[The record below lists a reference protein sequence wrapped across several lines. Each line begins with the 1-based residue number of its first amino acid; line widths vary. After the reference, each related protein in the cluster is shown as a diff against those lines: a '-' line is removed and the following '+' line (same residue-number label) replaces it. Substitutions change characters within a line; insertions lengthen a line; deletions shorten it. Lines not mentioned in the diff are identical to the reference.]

1 MFSLS
6 EQVKSKA
13 NLVIGAGFAL
23 GLILGV
29 LYSWSVLAK
38 AIVGEWGWSSAQA
51 SLPYALAL
59 GFFAFTM
66 VPAGRV
72 QDRIGPRLVGMVG
85 SALVGVGL
93 ILSSLA
99 NDTTTWPIIVGFG
112 AITGIGVGLG
122 YAAATP
128 AAVKWFGQARK
139 GMVTGIVVAGFG
151 LASIYIAPLTTWMIG
166 AVGISNTFLYLGI
179 AFLAL
184 GVFFSSFIVNPPAD
198 WVPAPVVVKE
208 SARPRREV
216 HAVEDRTPGEMMR
229 SATFPLV
236 YLAYGFSAFAGLMI
250 MGHLAKIGEVQTG
263 SALGFL
269 LIALVSIGNAGGR
282 LVAGAL
288 FDRIGL
294 AGTLFIAFLGQAATL
309 MIIGSVTTLP
319 VMAIMIVFV
328 GLFYGSLLALFPVI
342 TAELYGTKHLGVNY
356 GIVFT
361 AWGLGGVFG
370 SLTAGRIFDATGSYQ
385 WAFWTAAILCLLAAG
400 LGYLLVRAINRAHAA
415 A

>member
-1 MFSLS
+1 MNT
-6 EQVKSKA
+6 QVKSKA
-13 NLVIGAGFAL
+13 NLVITAGFAL

-29 LYSWSVLAK
+29 LYSWSVIAK
-38 AIVGEWGWSSAQA
+38 ALVADWGWTSAQA

-66 VPAGRV
+66 IPAGRI

-85 SALVGVGL
+85 SALVGIGL
-93 ILSSLA
+93 IVSSLA
-99 NDTTTWPIIVGFG
+99 NEEMTWPIIAGFG
-112 AITGIGVGLG
+112 VITGIGVGLG

-151 LASIYIAPLTTWMIG
+151 LASIYIAPLTTWMLG
-166 AVGISNTFLYLGI
+166 AFGISSTFLYLGI

-184 GVFFSSFIVNPPAD
+184 GVLFSSLIVNPPAD
-198 WVPAPVVVKE
+198 WVPAPVVAKAG
-208 SARPRREV
+208 ARPKRVV
-216 HAVEDRTPGEMMR
+216 HPVDDKTPGQMMR
-229 SATFPLV
+229 SATFILV
-236 YLAYGFSAFAGLMI
+236 YLAYGFSAFGGLMI

-282 LVAGAL
+282 LVAGYL

-294 AGTLFIAFLGQAATL
+294 GGTMFIAFLGQAITMLVIGTVTSLAFMSL
-309 MIIGSVTTLP
+309 MVVL
-319 VMAIMIVFV
+319 V
-328 GLFYGSLLALFPVI
+328 GLFYGMLLSLFPAI
-342 TAELYGTKHLGVNY
+342 TTELYGTKHLGVNY

-370 SLTAGRIFDATGSYQ
+370 SLVAGRIFDATGSYQ
-385 WAFWTAAILCLLAAG
+385 WAFWTAAILLVLAAA
-400 LGYLLVRAINRAHAA
+400 LGYLLLGAIKRAHKAA
-415 A
+415 